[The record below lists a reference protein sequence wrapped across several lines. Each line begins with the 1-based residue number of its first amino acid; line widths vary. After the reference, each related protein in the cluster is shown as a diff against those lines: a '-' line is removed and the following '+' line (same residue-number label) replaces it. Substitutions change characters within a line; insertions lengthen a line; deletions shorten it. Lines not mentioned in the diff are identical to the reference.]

1 MRSQIQNQ
9 ESQTSV
15 GFTLIELLV
24 VIAIIAILA
33 GMLLPALA
41 KAKSKAQS
49 TACASNLSQLQK
61 AWIMYASDDGD
72 WIPHNRIVV
81 NQSGFFVADKGS
93 WVVGSA
99 WLDVNASNIMA
110 GLLYPFVN
118 AVQVYRCPTDRSTV
132 RNHPELR
139 KTRSYSATL
148 WLNSSVGPGV
158 GGLWPGFNTVDP
170 MPRKVSS
177 LPSPGPART
186 FVFIDV
192 HQNTIDDGTFRF
204 ASPWA
209 KFSAPD
215 APRWDQ
221 IPGDRHD
228 NGANVSFA
236 DGHVAAWHW
245 RWKRIV
251 TRNIAPFAHTNPP
264 VNALDRADLQRIY
277 DATPGAP

>member
-1 MRSQIQNQ
+1 MKSQVQNQ
-9 ESQTSV
+9 KTYVSL

-33 GMLLPALA
+33 GMLLPALSR
-41 KAKSKAQS
+41 AKSKAQS
-49 TACASNLSQLQK
+49 TACINNLSQLQK

-72 WIPHNRIVV
+72 WIPHNRIV
-81 NQSGFFVADKGS
+81 NQGGFFVADKGS

-99 WLDVNASNIMA
+99 WLDVNATNIMA
-110 GLLYPFVN
+110 GLIYPFVN

-132 RNHPELR
+132 RNHPELP
-139 KTRSYSATL
+139 KTRSYSASL
-148 WLNSSVGPGV
+148 WLNASVGPGV
-158 GGLWPGFNTVDP
+158 LSLDFNTTVDP

-192 HQNTIDDGTFRF
+192 HENTIDDGTFRF
-204 ASPWA
+204 ATPWA
-209 KFSAPD
+209 KWSAPD

-221 IPGDRHD
+221 IPGDRHN

-236 DGHVAAWHW
+236 DGHTDYWHW
-245 RWKRIV
+245 KWKRIV
-251 TRNIAPFAHTNPP
+251 TRQINPFAHAKPP
-264 VNALDRADLQRIY
+264 VNELDRADLQRIF